1 MSLGKLWTIA
11 YRDLGR
17 NRRRTGLSLLAVAL
31 GLALLIMLNGLIAGV
46 MADAIQNAIRLR
58 TGHVQLRAESYEE
71 GTLSLASKNLLQ
83 DVERLAARAAA
94 LPGVTAAT
102 PVLWANAVLNTA
114 DESVGLQLI
123 GIEPGSAFQEP
134 IRQAIVAGEFLAE
147 DDRDGVLVGQ
157 RLADELGLGV
167 GQKLNLAI
175 VDADGQASE
184 GPFTIRGLLATAVPS
199 YDESAVM
206 MSLSRAQA
214 FTGVRDRASAIVM
227 LLDDQEEAPRVAAAL
242 GGPGLRALTYADL
255 NAVALQA
262 VQTSLFFYKIIDAIV
277 MFVVAVIIANTLLMA
292 VFERIREIGILAA
305 LGLRRRQILLMFL
318 LEAAIL
324 GLAGVALGFVLGL
337 GLVAYLVAVGIPIGD
352 MGVTTGNAMAIGS
365 TMHGRFEWVTFAWLA
380 WWTLVVIL
388 LGSLYPAWFA
398 ARLEPAEALHRS

>member
-1 MSLGKLWTIA
+1 MNLGRLWTIA

-58 TGHVQLRAESYEE
+58 TGQVQLRAESYEE
-71 GTLSLASKNLLQ
+71 GTFSLASKDLLQ

-94 LPGVTAAT
+94 VPGVTDAT

-114 DESVGLQLI
+114 DESVSLQLI
-123 GIEPGSAFQEP
+123 GIDPGSAFQEP
-134 IRQAIVAGEFLAE
+134 IRQAIVGGEFLAE
-147 DDRDGVLVGQ
+147 DDRDGVLVGK
-157 RLADELGLGV
+157 RLADELGLAV

-262 VQTSLFFYKIIDAIV
+262 VQTSLFFYTIIDAIV